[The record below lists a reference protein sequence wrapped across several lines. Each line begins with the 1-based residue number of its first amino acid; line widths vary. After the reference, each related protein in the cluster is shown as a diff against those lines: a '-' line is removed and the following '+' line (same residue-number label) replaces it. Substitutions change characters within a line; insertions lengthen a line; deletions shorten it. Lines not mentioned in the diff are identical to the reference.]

1 MYKRQTSG
9 GVVPVGNPDH
19 IESSN
24 ATKFGIYSI
33 EGKDSMSPEEFTTI
47 HGGYDRQFVMAN
59 PNLVVPLDVLR
70 EMERDGEFGELVNF
84 FCTTTGTGTA
94 TGSAAKFGDEIGK
107 ILTEQEHVDGVIL
120 VST

>member
-1 MYKRQTSG
+1 MDT
-9 GVVPVGNPDH
+9 
-19 IESSN
+19 
-24 ATKFGIYSI
+24 
-33 EGKDSMSPEEFTTI
+33 MSPNDFTTI
-47 HGGYDRQFVMAN
+47 HGGYDRQFVMEN

-70 EMERDGEFGELVNF
+70 EMEKDGEFGELVNY

-107 ILTEQEHVDGVIL
+107 RLVEDHVDGVIL

>member
-1 MYKRQTSG
+1 MDALS
-9 GVVPVGNPDH
+9 PD
-19 IESSN
+19 
-24 ATKFGIYSI
+24 
-33 EGKDSMSPEEFTTI
+33 DFTTI

-70 EMERDGEFGELVNF
+70 EMEKDGEFGELVNF

-107 ILTEQEHVDGVIL
+107 ILTEQEHVTALSLSAHEVPVL
-120 VST
+120 VAAQRW